1 MTELI
6 SPFPKLKN
14 IIPIPIPFNEVPY
27 LLTANIY
34 ALGKEEITLIDAGP
48 DIPGV
53 LQLIMDTFKREGLIF
68 NNINRIILTHGHM
81 DHFGLASDIIKQLDH
96 PVEVYIH
103 PEGRWKISTEFLVN
117 EIWADELD
125 QLKEMAGIPDDVLNA
140 MKKGIRKYYSI
151 AKPIDELKDMED
163 GHIFKGEGYTLKT
176 VFTPGHDPG
185 LCCLYEPDQKILF
198 SSDHIIKNL
207 TPKPILA
214 MSRDRLRD
222 KNYKGLIAYQ
232 KSLDLVS
239 GMDVRYLF
247 PGHGEYIEDMQP
259 VIAQYR
265 RQYAE
270 RMEQVLNAVI
280 KNEVPVYNLVRNIF
294 PSVEKAD
301 VFIALSE
308 IFSHLEVLEDEKRV
322 EVKTPGLPI
331 IYRAI

>member
-53 LQLIMDTFKREGLIF
+53 LQFIMDTFKSNGLIF

-81 DHFGLASDIIKQLDH
+81 DHFGLASDIMKQMDH

-103 PEGRWKISTEFLVN
+103 PEGKWKISSEFLVN

-140 MKKGIRKYYSI
+140 MKRGIRKYYSI
-151 AKPIDELKDMED
+151 AKPIDEVKEMED
-163 GHIFKGEGYTLKT
+163 GHIFKGEGYTLQT
-176 VFTPGHDPG
+176 IFTPGHDPG

-239 GMDVRYLF
+239 RMDARYLF
-247 PGHGEYIEDMQP
+247 PGHGEYISDMQP
-259 VIAQYR
+259 VISQYR
-265 RQYAE
+265 LQYAE
-270 RMEQVLNAVI
+270 RMEQVLNAVR

-308 IFSHLEVLEDEKRV
+308 IFSHLEVLESENKV
-322 EVKTPGLPI
+322 EIKDPGLPI
-331 IYRAI
+331 IYRAL